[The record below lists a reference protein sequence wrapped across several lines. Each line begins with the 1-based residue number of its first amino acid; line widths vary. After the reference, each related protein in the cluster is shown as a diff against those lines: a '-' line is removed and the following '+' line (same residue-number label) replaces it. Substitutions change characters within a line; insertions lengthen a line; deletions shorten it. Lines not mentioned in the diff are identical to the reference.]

1 MDKELIQLEGELR
14 GLQPRRISH
23 ATCARVAGA
32 LIDLSPARPRRAGA
46 KILPWIGAVF
56 AVAAAVVLMLR
67 VGPEPAK
74 REAGGDD
81 LAKAPAVSVASVAE
95 SSETSAKATD
105 TFRPVAARNVLL
117 ESRDEGLVV
126 LDDGTRARR
135 VRTHYLD
142 TVTWKNPHTNTSVQW
157 TVPREDVRLTP
168 VALQ

>member
-1 MDKELIQLEGELR
+1 MDEELIQLEGELR

-23 ATCARVAGA
+23 ATCARVASA
-32 LIDLSPARPRRAGA
+32 LVDPPSARPRRAGA

-74 REAGGDD
+74 REAVGDD
-81 LAKAPAVSVASVAE
+81 LAKAPAVSVAE
-95 SSETSAKATD
+95 SSEASAKATD
-105 TFRPVAARNVLL
+105 TFRPIAARNVLL